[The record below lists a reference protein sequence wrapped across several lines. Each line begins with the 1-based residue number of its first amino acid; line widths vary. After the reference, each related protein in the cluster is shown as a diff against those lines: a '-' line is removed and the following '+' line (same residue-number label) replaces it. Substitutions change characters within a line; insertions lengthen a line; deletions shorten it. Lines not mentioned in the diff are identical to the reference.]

1 MKDNFITTVGHEF
14 RTPLTS
20 IRAAGEILSDNPAL
34 PDAERDR
41 FYSVVVAETQRLTR
55 LIDQLLDLSKM
66 ESGDLEWNMMPLD
79 LAGVIDGAVAASS
92 PLAQA
97 AGVRLDTEL
106 SDGLPG
112 VVADRD
118 RLIQVLVNLISNA
131 VKFCDPA
138 VGRVRISAEAG
149 DGVVTV
155 SVADNGPGVAA
166 IDRDRIFE
174 RFQQGSS
181 GESLI
186 NKPKGTGL
194 GLAICREI
202 VDRFGGRIWVEAEEG
217 RGSVFR
223 FTLPV

>member
-1 MKDNFITTVGHEF
+1 M
-14 RTPLTS
+14 
-20 IRAAGEILSDNPAL
+20 
-34 PDAERDR
+34 
-41 FYSVVVAETQRLTR
+41 
-55 LIDQLLDLSKM
+55 
-66 ESGDLEWNMMPLD
+66 
-79 LAGVIDGAVAASS
+79 
-92 PLAQA
+92 
-97 AGVRLDTEL
+97 
-106 SDGLPG
+106 
-112 VVADRD
+112 
-118 RLIQVLVNLISNA
+118 
-131 VKFCDPA
+131 
-138 VGRVRISAEAG
+138 RISAEAG